1 MERVTYIS
9 AGAGSGKTYTL
20 THLLAEHIAGMRKKE
35 NGEWEPC
42 EQVDPEKVI
51 LTTYTKKAAAEF
63 REKAKS
69 VLYEEGRN
77 NPMLY
82 EAAARLEQA
91 SIGTVHAVANSFV
104 QKYWYYLGL
113 SPQQKVIAEEDI
125 NFYISQSLAELPTED
140 EIKFLNKFR
149 YQFSIEKQRVPGDPS
164 KGSYADYGFWKDLLV
179 QVIKK
184 SETFGVKDIAE
195 SRQKS
200 LDLVRSLYHGNMT
213 MPTEEKIN
221 SVINE
226 LVNAIDNAR
235 QVRANTRER
244 LKKEINKYKTIPQN
258 ITFLWLCAFK
268 DALSDPLNRATIAEK
283 SPNAVSLNGEINI
296 WNSPIVRSM
305 NEQLVNTIFD
315 MAERW
320 KEGYEQYKSQNH
332 LLDYDD
338 MERYMLELL
347 KRDDVRDDI
356 SSSYEY
362 LFVDE
367 FQDSSPIQ
375 VQIFDEL
382 SKLMKKSYWVGDY
395 KQAIYGFRGTDTEL
409 VKAVVDTI
417 NNGQDDNHLA
427 DPLDTCWR
435 SEPAITNM
443 VNHVFVPVFRTD
455 GLEENM
461 VRLEPKTRNA
471 DDPMVNEPLRL
482 WNLKYERKDEAI
494 QEIGR
499 RIAVMVQQGSK
510 PSDIAVLNNSN
521 SDLNTLAEELR
532 KYNLPVHRSDGSITE
547 EKEKQLLF
555 ALLSLLVNKRNSMA
569 MLQIHYLTTPDT
581 SLGGLI
587 DKKLEDPEFLSSH
600 PLVQQLFRQS
610 DKFNQQSVSSL
621 VESVI
626 IELDLYGESRHWD
639 TTSRGFNILRTCIE
653 IARQYEEHC
662 LQLGLPAT
670 ISGYMNYVDTT
681 EIKTEGDSD
690 GVCLYTIHGSKG
702 LEWKYVILTSLDNDL
717 YYKFYSRNYFG
728 VQIRH
733 ESAPSTDNLFVPM
746 TITVLPWIFGA
757 AYNPPAE
764 IMASIQ
770 GEDKKKDK
778 DLINSVKSEAKR
790 KLYVGMTRAS
800 EHLIL
805 AHIKTN
811 HIGDPMKWFHNIG
824 VGTNELTGDMTQI
837 DIFKSEDPSKP
848 NKDFF
853 TIECLPFPQEN
864 KDALIYPS
872 QRNTDKVLSLQVENA
887 ADAYERRDIQPSM
900 IESVTEEVTV
910 LLDEPRQRIP
920 IENVRDEDTMAKVGT
935 CIHNIFCA
943 IDVNHNEEFVK
954 SAILAH
960 EMQLHLTKALP
971 ILQSWDWL
979 VDFMT
984 NQFGPAIAIYHERP
998 FKYESNGQITTG
1010 SIDLVWETAQGCI
1023 VIDYKTYPNWKKE
1036 TVTSHDNKHYA
1047 GKYKRQLDCY
1057 EKALSLS
1064 GENVL
1069 AKLIYYP
1076 VNGMIVQIK

>member
-42 EQVDPEKVI
+42 GQVEPEKVI

-113 SPQQKVIAEEDI
+113 SPQQKVIAEEDV
-125 NFYISQSLAELPTED
+125 NFYISQSLAELPTDD
-140 EIKFLNKFR
+140 EIKFLNHFR
-149 YQFSIEKQRVPGDPS
+149 YQFNIEKLRDPGNPAM
-164 KGSYADYGFWKDLLV
+164 GSYPDYGYWKDLLV

-184 SETFGVKDIAE
+184 SETFSVKDLTE

-200 LDLVRSLYHGNMT
+200 LDLVGSLYLGNLA
-213 MPTEEKIN
+213 MPTAEEIVV
-221 SVINE
+221 VIKE
-226 LVNAIDNAR
+226 LLDAISKA
-235 QVRANTRER
+235 TF
-244 LKKEINKYKTIPQN
+244 KKEDTRIKVAESIKKYESVPQN
-258 ITFLWLCAFK
+258 LSFLWIKDFK
-268 DALSDPLNRATIAEK
+268 EALSDVVSRKTVAKLAPK
-283 SPNAVSLNGEINI
+283 AVALNGKVNI
-296 WNSPIVRSM
+296 WNCPKVRTM

-320 KEGYEQYKSQNH
+320 KEGYEKYKSQNH

-347 KRDDVRDDI
+347 KRDDVREDI
-356 SSSYEY
+356 RSSYEY

-382 SKLMKKSYWVGDY
+382 SKLMKQSYWVGDY

-409 VKAVVDTI
+409 VKAVVDSI
-417 NNGQDDNHLA
+417 NKGQDGNHLA
-427 DPLDTCWR
+427 PPLDTCWR
-435 SEPAITNM
+435 SEPTITNM
-443 VNHVFVPVFRTD
+443 VNHVFIPVFGKD
-455 GLEENM
+455 NLEEKM
-461 VRLEPKTRNA
+461 VRLEPKTKKA
-471 DDPMVNEPLRL
+471 DDPVVNEPLLL
-482 WNLKYERKDEAI
+482 WNLNYDKKEEAI
-494 QEIGR
+494 QEIAR
-499 RIAVMVQQGSK
+499 RIAVMVLQGIK

-521 SDLNTLAEELR
+521 SDLNTLAELLR

-587 DKKLEDPEFLSSH
+587 DQKLEDPDFLSNH
-600 PLVQQLFRQS
+600 PLIQQLFSPRN
-610 DKFNQQSVSSL
+610 KFNQQSVSSL

-626 IELDLYGESRHWD
+626 IEMDLYGESRHWD
-639 TTSRGFNILRTCIE
+639 TTTRGFNVLRTCIE

-681 EIKTEGDSD
+681 EVKTEGDSD

-702 LEWKYVILTSLDNDL
+702 LEWKYVIVTSLENDFKT
-717 YYKFYSRNYFG
+717 KFYARNFFG
-728 VQIRH
+728 VQTRH
-733 ESAPSTDNLFVPM
+733 ETTPSADNLYIPM

-757 AYNPPAE
+757 LQNPPAE

-770 GEDKKKDK
+770 GEDGENEIT
-778 DLINSVKSEAKR
+778 LTNSVKSEAKR

-805 AHIKTN
+805 AHIKTKK
-811 HIGDPMKWFHNIG
+811 IGDPMKWFHNID
-824 VGTNELTGDMTQI
+824 VTTEVLTDDMTQI
-837 DIFKSEDPSKP
+837 DLFKSQDI
-848 NKDFF
+848 F
-853 TIECLPFPQEN
+853 TIECLPFPEED

-872 QRNTDKVLSLQVENA
+872 QRNTDKVLSLKVDG

-900 IESVTEEVTV
+900 IDCVADEVNV

-960 EMQLHLTKALP
+960 EMQKHLTNAQP
-971 ILQSWDWL
+971 ILQAWDWL

-1010 SIDLVWETAQGCI
+1010 SIDLVWKTEKGCI

-1036 TVTSHDNKHYA
+1036 TVTSPENKHYA
-1047 GKYKRQLDCY
+1047 GKYKGQLDCY
-1057 EKALSLS
+1057 EHALSLS
-1064 GENVL
+1064 GENVI

-1076 VNGMIVQIK
+1076 VNGMIIQI

>member
-20 THLLAEHIAGMRKKE
+20 THLLADHIS
-35 NGEWEPC
+35 NGDVE
-42 EQVDPEKVI
+42 PEKVI

-63 REKAKS
+63 REKAKT
-69 VLYEEGRN
+69 VLYEEGRK

-82 EAAARLEQA
+82 EAAARLEQS

-113 SPQQKVIAEEDI
+113 SPQQKVIAEEDV

-140 EIKFLNKFR
+140 EIKFLNQFR
-149 YQFSIEKQRVPGDPS
+149 YLFSIEKLRVPGDPS

-184 SETFGVKDIAE
+184 SETFGVGDLAE

-200 LDLVRSLYHGNMT
+200 LDLVRSLYHGDLT
-213 MPTEEKIN
+213 MPSTEEIK
-221 SVINE
+221 
-226 LVNAIDNAR
+226 NAIEELLNAIPLATRIREENRKVLADNI
-235 QVRANTRER
+235 
-244 LKKEINKYKTIPQN
+244 KKYLDVPQKPSYFW
-258 ITFLWLCAFK
+258 IKGFK
-268 DALSDPLNRATIAEK
+268 DALSATVSKASIANHASK
-283 SPNAVSLNGEINI
+283 AVTLNGKINI
-296 WNSPIVRSM
+296 WNCPIVRSM

-320 KEGYEQYKSQNH
+320 KKGYEQYKSQNH

-338 MERYMLELL
+338 MERYMLTLL
-347 KRDDVRDDI
+347 KRDDVREDI
-356 SSSYEY
+356 RSSYEY

-382 SKLMKKSYWVGDY
+382 SKLMKKCYWVGDY

-417 NNGQDDNHLA
+417 KKGQNGNHLT

-443 VNHVFVPVFRTD
+443 VNHVFVPVFDND

-461 VRLEPKTRNA
+461 VRLEPKTKKA
-471 DDPMVNEPLRL
+471 DDPIVNDPLRL
-482 WNLKYERKDEAI
+482 WNLNYPRKDEAI

-499 RIAVMVQQGSK
+499 RIAVMVQQGIK

-569 MLQIHYLTTPDT
+569 MLLVHYLTTPDS
-581 SLGGLI
+581 SLGKLI
-587 DKKLEDPEFLSSH
+587 DQKLDDPDFLSRH
-600 PLVQQLFRQS
+600 PLIQQLFSQR

-626 IELDLYGESRHWD
+626 IEMDLYGESRHWD
-639 TTSRGFNILRTCIE
+639 TTTRGFNILRTCIE

-681 EIKTEGDSD
+681 EIKTEGDCD

-702 LEWKYVILTSLDNDL
+702 LEWKYVILTSLENDL
-717 YYKFYSRNYFG
+717 FDKFYSRNFFG
-728 VQIRH
+728 VQTRH
-733 ESAPSTDNLFVPM
+733 DKTPSADNLFVPM
-746 TITVLPWIFGA
+746 TITVLPWIFGDA
-757 AYNPPAE
+757 HNPPAE
-764 IMASIQ
+764 IMASIK
-770 GEDKKKDK
+770 GKDGK
-778 DLINSVKSEAKR
+778 NEIDLTNSVKSEAKR

-805 AHIKTN
+805 AHIKTTR
-811 HIGDPMKWFHNIG
+811 IGDPMKWFHNIG
-824 VGTNELTGDMTQI
+824 VETTEPTGDMTQI
-837 DIFKSEDPSKP
+837 DIFKSEEKYKSK
-848 NKDFF
+848 DIF
-853 TIECLPFPQEN
+853 TIEFIPSPEDE
-864 KDALIYPS
+864 DALIYPS
-872 QRNTDKVLSLQVENA
+872 QRNTDKVLSLQVDNA

-900 IESVTEEVTV
+900 IESVAEEVTV

-960 EMQLHLTKALP
+960 DMQKHLTKALP

-984 NQFGPAIAIYHERP
+984 NQFDPAIAIYHERP

-1010 SIDLVWETAQGCI
+1010 SIDLVWKTEKGCI

-1036 TVTSHDNKHYA
+1036 TVTSPENKHYA
-1047 GKYKRQLDCY
+1047 GKYKGQLDCY
-1057 EKALSLS
+1057 EHALSLS
-1064 GENVL
+1064 GENVI

-1076 VNGMIVQIK
+1076 VNGMIIQI

>member
-20 THLLAEHIAGMRKKE
+20 THLLAEHIAGMRKNKD
-35 NGEWEPC
+35 GKWEPC

-113 SPQQKVIAEEDI
+113 SPQQKVIAEEDV

-140 EIKFLNKFR
+140 EIKFLNQFR
-149 YQFSIEKQRVPGDPS
+149 YQFSIEKLRVPGDPS

-184 SETFGVKDIAE
+184 SETFGVGDLAE

-200 LDLVRSLYHGNMT
+200 LDLVGSLYHGNMT
-213 MPTEEKIN
+213 TPTAEKIVD
-221 SVINE
+221 VIKE
-226 LVNAIDNAR
+226 LLGAIKKA
-235 QVRANTRER
+235 TF
-244 LKKEINKYKTIPQN
+244 KKEETRKEVEESIKKYEHIPQN
-258 ITFLWLCAFK
+258 ISFVWIKEFK
-268 DALSDPLNRATIAEK
+268 DALS
-283 SPNAVSLNGEINI
+283 AVVGRKTVAKLAPKAVALNGEINI

-347 KRDDVRDDI
+347 KRNDVRDDI

-409 VKAVVDTI
+409 VKAVVDSI
-417 NNGQDDNHLA
+417 SRGQDGNHLA

-435 SEPAITNM
+435 SEPSITNM
-443 VNHVFVPVFRTD
+443 VNHVFVPVFRND

-461 VRLEPKTRNA
+461 VRLEPKTKKA
-471 DDPMVNEPLRL
+471 DDPVVNEPLRL
-482 WNLKYERKDEAI
+482 WNLNYDKKEDAI

-499 RIAVMVQQGSK
+499 RIAVMVQQGIN

-569 MLQIHYLTTPDT
+569 MLQIHYLTTPGT

-587 DKKLEDPEFLSSH
+587 DQKLVDPDFLSSH
-600 PLVQQLFRQS
+600 SLIQQLFGQR

-626 IELDLYGESRHWD
+626 IEMDLYGESRHWD

-717 YYKFYSRNYFG
+717 FYKFYSRNYFG
-728 VQIRH
+728 VQTRH
-733 ESAPSTDNLFVPM
+733 ESAPSADNLFVPM
-746 TITVLPWIFGA
+746 TITVLPWIYGG

-764 IMASIQ
+764 VLASIQ

-811 HIGDPMKWFHNIG
+811 HIGEPMKWFHNIG
-824 VGTNELTGDMTQI
+824 VGTNELTGDMTKI

-853 TIECLPFPQEN
+853 AIESLPSPEDE
-864 KDALIYPS
+864 DALIYPS
-872 QRNTDKVLSLQVENA
+872 QRNTDKVLSLQVDNA
-887 ADAYERRDIQPSM
+887 ADAYEHRDIQPSM
-900 IESVTEEVTV
+900 INCVADAVTV

-920 IENVRDEDTMAKVGT
+920 IEKVRDEDTMAKVGT

-943 IDVNHNEEFVK
+943 IDVNHNEKFVK
-954 SAILAH
+954 DAILAH
-960 EMQLHLTKALP
+960 EMQNHLTNAKP
-971 ILQSWDWL
+971 ILLAWDWL
-979 VDFMT
+979 VEFMT
-984 NQFGPAIAIYHERP
+984 KQFGPAIATYHERP

-1047 GKYKRQLDCY
+1047 GKHKGQLDCY

>member
-20 THLLAEHIAGMRKKE
+20 THLLAEHIAGKRKNKD
-35 NGEWEPC
+35 GKWEPC
-42 EQVDPEKVI
+42 EQVAPEKVI

-69 VLYEEGRN
+69 VLYEEGRK
-77 NPMLY
+77 NPILY

-113 SPQQKVIAEEDI
+113 SPQQKVIAEEDV

-140 EIKFLNKFR
+140 EIKFLNHFR
-149 YQFSIEKQRVPGDPS
+149 YQFGIEKLRVPGDPS
-164 KGSYADYGFWKDLLV
+164 KGSYADYGYWKDLLV

-184 SETFGVKDIAE
+184 SETFGVKDLAE

-200 LDLVRSLYHGNMT
+200 LDLVGNLYLGNMT
-213 MPTEEKIN
+213 MPTAEEIVV
-221 SVINE
+221 VIKE
-226 LVNAIDNAR
+226 LLDAISKA
-235 QVRANTRER
+235 TF
-244 LKKEINKYKTIPQN
+244 KKEETRIKVAESIKKYESVPQN
-258 ITFLWLCAFK
+258 LSFLWIKDFK
-268 DALSDPLNRATIAEK
+268 EALSDVVSRKTVAKLAPM
-283 SPNAVSLNGEINI
+283 AVDLNGRINI
-296 WNSPIVRSM
+296 WNCPIVRTM

-347 KRDDVRDDI
+347 KRDDVKDDI

-417 NNGQDDNHLA
+417 KEGQNGNHLDA
-427 DPLDTCWR
+427 PLDTCWR

-443 VNHVFVPVFRTD
+443 VNHVFIPVFRND
-455 GLEENM
+455 GLEEDM
-461 VRLEPKTRNA
+461 VRLEPKTKKA
-471 DDPMVNEPLRL
+471 DDPVVNEPIRL
-482 WNLKYERKDEAI
+482 WNLNYDKKEEAI

-499 RIAVMVQQGSK
+499 RIAVMIQQGIT

-521 SDLNTLAEELR
+521 TDLNVLAEELR

-555 ALLSLLVNKRNSMA
+555 ALLSLLVNMRNSMA

-587 DKKLEDPEFLSSH
+587 DQKLEDPEFLSSH
-600 PLVQQLFRQS
+600 PLIQQLFRQR

-626 IELDLYGESRHWD
+626 IEMDLYGESRHWD
-639 TTSRGFNILRTCIE
+639 TTTRGFNILRTCIE

-717 YYKFYSRNYFG
+717 FYKFYSRNYFG
-728 VQIRH
+728 VQTRH
-733 ESAPSTDNLFVPM
+733 DINPSADHLFVPM
-746 TITVLPWIFGA
+746 TITVLPWIYGG
-757 AYNPPAE
+757 AYNPPTEVLA
-764 IMASIQ
+764 AIQ
-770 GEDKKKDK
+770 GEDKKKDE

-805 AHIKTN
+805 AHIKTKK
-811 HIGDPMKWFHNIG
+811 IGDPMKWFHNID
-824 VGTNELTGDMTQI
+824 VKTEEPADSMNQI
-837 DIFKSEDPSKP
+837 DIF
-848 NKDFF
+848 NTKDIF
-853 TIECLPFPQEN
+853 TIENVPSPEDE
-864 KDALIYPS
+864 KALIYPS
-872 QRNTDKVLSLQVENA
+872 QRNTDKVLSLLVDS
-887 ADAYERRDIQPSM
+887 ADAYQSRDIQPSM
-900 IESVTEEVTV
+900 IDCVADEVKV

-920 IENVRDEDTMAKVGT
+920 IEKVRDEDTMAKVGT

-943 IDVNHNEEFVK
+943 IDVNHNEKFVND
-954 SAILAH
+954 AILAH
-960 EMQLHLTKALP
+960 EMQTYLTKAKP
-971 ILQSWDWL
+971 ILQAWDWL
-979 VDFMT
+979 VEFMT
-984 NQFGPAIAIYHERP
+984 KQFGPAIATYHERP

-1010 SIDLVWETAQGCI
+1010 SIDLVCKTEQGCI

-1036 TVTSHDNKHYA
+1036 TVTSPENKHYA
-1047 GKYKRQLDCY
+1047 GKHKGQLDCY

-1064 GENVL
+1064 GEKVL

-1076 VNGMIVQIK
+1076 VNGMIVQL

>member
-9 AGAGSGKTYTL
+9 AGAGSGKTYKL
-20 THLLAEHIAGMRKKE
+20 THLLAEHIA
-35 NGEWEPC
+35 NGDVE
-42 EQVDPEKVI
+42 PEKVI

-69 VLYEEGRN
+69 VLYEDGKE

-113 SPQQKVIAEEDI
+113 SPQQKVIAEEDV
-125 NFYISQSLAELPTED
+125 NFYISQSLAELPTEE
-140 EIKFLNKFR
+140 EIKFLNHFR
-149 YQFSIEKQRVPGDPS
+149 YQFGIEKQRVPGDPS
-164 KGSYADYGFWKDLLV
+164 KGSYADYGYWKDLLV

-184 SETFGVKDIAE
+184 SETFGVIDLAE

-200 LDLVRSLYHGNMT
+200 IDIVRSLYLGNMT
-213 MPTEEKIN
+213 MPTAEEIVV
-221 SVINE
+221 VIKE
-226 LVNAIDNAR
+226 LLDAISKA
-235 QVRANTRER
+235 TF
-244 LKKEINKYKTIPQN
+244 KKEETRIQVAESIKKYESVPQN
-258 ITFLWLCAFK
+258 LSFFWIKDFK
-268 DALSDPLNRATIAEK
+268 EALSDVVSRKTVAKLAPK
-283 SPNAVSLNGEINI
+283 AVALNGEINI
-296 WNSPIVRSM
+296 WNCPIVRTM
-305 NEQLVNTIFD
+305 NERLVNTIFD

-320 KEGYEQYKSQNH
+320 KNGYEQYKSQNH

-409 VKAVVDTI
+409 VKAVVDSI
-417 NNGQDDNHLA
+417 SRGQDGNLLA
-427 DPLDTCWR
+427 SPLDTCWR

-443 VNHVFVPVFRTD
+443 VNHVFVPVFEKD
-455 GLEENM
+455 GLKENM
-461 VRLEPKTRNA
+461 VRLEPKTKNA
-471 DDPMVNEPLRL
+471 DDSVVNEPLRL
-482 WNLKYERKDEAI
+482 WNLNYGKIEEAI

-499 RIAVMVQQGSK
+499 RIAIMVQQGVK

-555 ALLSLLVNKRNSMA
+555 SLLSLLVNKRNSMA

-587 DKKLEDPEFLSSH
+587 DQKLDDPDFLSSH
-600 PLVQQLFRQS
+600 PLIQQLFSQR

-626 IELDLYGESRHWD
+626 IEMDLYRESRHWD
-639 TTSRGFNILRTCIE
+639 TTTRGFNILRTCIE

-702 LEWKYVILTSLDNDL
+702 LEWKYVIVTSLENDFMT
-717 YYKFYSRNYFG
+717 KFYLRNLYG

-733 ESAPSTDNLFVPM
+733 NTIPSADNLYVPM
-746 TITVLPWIFGA
+746 TITILPWIFGG

-764 IMASIQ
+764 IQASIQ
-770 GEDKKKDK
+770 GKDRENEIA
-778 DLINSVKSEAKR
+778 LTNSVKSEAKR

-805 AHIKTN
+805 AYIKTKKK
-811 HIGDPMKWFHNIG
+811 GDPMKWFHNID
-824 VGTNELTGDMTQI
+824 VETTEPTSDMTQI
-837 DIFKSEDPSKP
+837 DIFKSKDTFNIESLPSPED
-848 NKDFF
+848 
-853 TIECLPFPQEN
+853 E
-864 KDALIYPS
+864 DALIYPS
-872 QRNTDKVLSLQVENA
+872 QRNTDKVLSLQVDNA

-900 IESVTEEVTV
+900 IESVAEEVIV

-943 IDVNHNEEFVK
+943 IDNNHNEEFVR

-960 EMQLHLTKALP
+960 EMQTHLTKAKP
-971 ILQSWDWL
+971 ILQAWDWL
-979 VDFMT
+979 VEFMT
-984 NQFGPAIAIYHERP
+984 KQFGPAIATYHERP

-1010 SIDLVWETAQGCI
+1010 SIDLVWKTEQGCI

-1036 TVTSHDNKHYA
+1036 TVTSPENKHYA
-1047 GKYKRQLDCY
+1047 GKYKGQLDCY

-1064 GENVL
+1064 GESVI
-1069 AKLIYYP
+1069 AKIIYYP
-1076 VNGMIVQIK
+1076 VNGMIIQL

>member
-20 THLLAEHIAGMRKKE
+20 THLLADHIA
-35 NGEWEPC
+35 NGDVE
-42 EQVDPEKVI
+42 PEKVI

-113 SPQQKVIAEEDI
+113 SPQQKVIAEEDV

-140 EIKFLNKFR
+140 EIKFLNHFR
-149 YQFSIEKQRVPGDPS
+149 YQFSIEKLRVPGDPS
-164 KGSYADYGFWKDLLV
+164 KGSYADYGYWKDLLV

-184 SETFGVKDIAE
+184 SETFSVKDLAE

-200 LDLVRSLYHGNMT
+200 LDLVRSLYQGNLI
-213 MPTEEKIN
+213 MPTVEEIKSAIEEVLKAIPLATKIKEEN
-221 SVINE
+221 RKV
-226 LVNAIDNAR
+226 LADNI
-235 QVRANTRER
+235 
-244 LKKEINKYKTIPQN
+244 KKYLDVPQKPSY
-258 ITFLWLCAFK
+258 LWIKGFK
-268 DALSDPLNRATIAEK
+268 EALSA
-283 SPNAVSLNGEINI
+283 AVSKASIAKNSHMAVDLNDKINI

-305 NEQLVNTIFD
+305 NEDLINTIFD

-320 KEGYEQYKSQNH
+320 KEGYEKYKSQNH

-395 KQAIYGFRGTDTEL
+395 KQAIYGFRGTDTDL
-409 VKAVVDTI
+409 VKAVVASI
-417 NNGQDDNHLA
+417 SRGEDDNHLA

-443 VNHVFVPVFRTD
+443 VNHVFIPVFEKD
-455 GLEENM
+455 GLKENM
-461 VRLEPKTRNA
+461 VRLEPKTKKA
-471 DDPMVNEPLRL
+471 DDPVVNEPLRL
-482 WNLKYERKDEAI
+482 WNLNYDKKEEAI

-499 RIAVMVQQGSK
+499 RIAIMVQQGIN

-569 MLQIHYLTTPDT
+569 MLQIHYLTTPDS
-581 SLGGLI
+581 SLSKLI
-587 DKKLEDPEFLSSH
+587 DQKLEDPDFLSSH
-600 PLVQQLFRQS
+600 PLIQQLFSQR

-626 IELDLYGESRHWD
+626 IEMDLYGESRHWD
-639 TTSRGFNILRTCIE
+639 TTTRGFNILRTCIE

-717 YYKFYSRNYFG
+717 FYKFYSWNYFG
-728 VQIRH
+728 VQTRH
-733 ESAPSTDNLFVPM
+733 ESTPSADNLYIPM

-757 AYNPPAE
+757 SHNPPSE
-764 IMASIQ
+764 VLASIQ

-800 EHLIL
+800 EYLIL
-805 AHIKTN
+805 AHIKTKK
-811 HIGDPMKWFHNIG
+811 IGDPMKWFHNID
-824 VGTNELTGDMTQI
+824 VTTNEPAGDMTQI
-837 DIFKSEDPSKP
+837 DIFKS
-848 NKDFF
+848 KDIF
-853 TIECLPFPQEN
+853 TIESLRSPED
-864 KDALIYPS
+864 KDTLIYPS
-872 QRNTDKVLSLQVENA
+872 QRNTDKVLSLQVDNA

-900 IESVTEEVTV
+900 IESVAEEITV

-943 IDVNHNEEFVK
+943 IDNNHNEEFVK

-960 EMQLHLTKALP
+960 EMQKHLTNAQP
-971 ILQSWDWL
+971 ILQAWDWL
-979 VDFMT
+979 VEFMT
-984 NQFGPAIAIYHERP
+984 QQFGPAIATYHERP

-1010 SIDLVWETAQGCI
+1010 SIDLVWKTEQGCI

-1036 TVTSHDNKHYA
+1036 TVTSPENKHYA
-1047 GKYKRQLDCY
+1047 GKHKGQLDCY

>member
-20 THLLAEHIAGMRKKE
+20 THLLANHIA
-35 NGEWEPC
+35 NGDVE
-42 EQVDPEKVI
+42 PEKVI

-69 VLYEEGRN
+69 VLYEEGRK

-113 SPQQKVIAEEDI
+113 SPQQKVIAEEDV

-140 EIKFLNKFR
+140 EIKFLNHFR
-149 YQFSIEKQRVPGDPS
+149 YQFSIEKLRDPS
-164 KGSYADYGFWKDLLV
+164 NPGMGSYADYGYWKDLLV

-184 SETFGVKDIAE
+184 SETFGVKDLTE

-200 LDLVRSLYHGNMT
+200 LDLVGNLYLGNMT
-213 MPTEEKIN
+213 MPTAEEIVV
-221 SVINE
+221 VIKE
-226 LVNAIDNAR
+226 LLDAISKA
-235 QVRANTRER
+235 TF
-244 LKKEINKYKTIPQN
+244 KKEETRIKVAESIKKYESVPQN
-258 ITFLWLCAFK
+258 LSFLWIKDFK
-268 DALSDPLNRATIAEK
+268 EALSDVVSRKTVAKLAPM
-283 SPNAVSLNGEINI
+283 AVDLNGRINI
-296 WNSPIVRSM
+296 WNCPIVRTM

-347 KRDDVRDDI
+347 KRDDVKDDI

-417 NNGQDDNHLA
+417 KEGQNGNHLDA
-427 DPLDTCWR
+427 PLDTCWR

-443 VNHVFVPVFRTD
+443 VNHVFIPVFRND
-455 GLEENM
+455 GLEEDM
-461 VRLEPKTRNA
+461 VRLEPKTKKA
-471 DDPMVNEPLRL
+471 DDPVVNEPIRL
-482 WNLKYERKDEAI
+482 WNLNYDKKEEAI

-499 RIAVMVQQGSK
+499 RIAVMIQQGIT

-521 SDLNTLAEELR
+521 TDLNALAEELR

-555 ALLSLLVNKRNSMA
+555 ALLSLLVNMRNSMA

-587 DKKLEDPEFLSSH
+587 DQKLEDPEFLSSH
-600 PLVQQLFRQS
+600 PLIQQLFRQR

-626 IELDLYGESRHWD
+626 IEMDLYGESRHWD
-639 TTSRGFNILRTCIE
+639 TTTRGFNILRTCIE

-702 LEWKYVILTSLDNDL
+702 LEWKYVVLTSMDNDL
-717 YYKFYSRNYFG
+717 FYKFYSRNYFG
-728 VQIRH
+728 VQTRH
-733 ESAPSTDNLFVPM
+733 ESAPSAENLFVPM
-746 TITVLPWIFGA
+746 TITVLPWIYGGA
-757 AYNPPAE
+757 HNPPAE
-764 IMASIQ
+764 VLASIQ
-770 GEDKKKDK
+770 GKDKKKDE

-805 AHIKTN
+805 AHIKTKK
-811 HIGDPMKWFHNIG
+811 IGDPMKWFHNID
-824 VGTNELTGDMTQI
+824 VKTKEPADSMNQI
-837 DIFKSEDPSKP
+837 DIF
-848 NKDFF
+848 NTKDIF
-853 TIECLPFPQEN
+853 TIEHIPSPEDE
-864 KDALIYPS
+864 KALIYPS
-872 QRNTDKVLSLQVENA
+872 QRNTDKVLSLQVDNA

-900 IESVTEEVTV
+900 MDCVADEVKV

-943 IDVNHNEEFVK
+943 IDVNHNEKFVK
-954 SAILAH
+954 DAILAH
-960 EMQLHLTKALP
+960 EMQHYLTNAKP
-971 ILQSWDWL
+971 ILQAWDWL
-979 VDFMT
+979 VEFMT
-984 NQFGPAIAIYHERP
+984 KQFGPAIATYHELP

-1010 SIDLVWETAQGCI
+1010 SIDLVWKTAQGCI
-1023 VIDYKTYPNWKKE
+1023 VIDYKTYPNWKKD
-1036 TVTSHDNKHYA
+1036 TVTSPENKHYA
-1047 GKYKRQLDCY
+1047 GKYKGQLDCY
-1057 EKALSLS
+1057 ENALSLS
-1064 GENVL
+1064 GERVL

-1076 VNGMIVQIK
+1076 VNGMIVQI

>member
-20 THLLAEHIAGMRKKE
+20 THLLAEHIAGMRKNKD
-35 NGEWEPC
+35 GKWEPC
-42 EQVDPEKVI
+42 EQVAPEKVI

-113 SPQQKVIAEEDI
+113 SPQQKVIAEEDV

-140 EIKFLNKFR
+140 EIKFLNHFR
-149 YQFSIEKQRVPGDPS
+149 YQFGIEKLRVPGDPS
-164 KGSYADYGFWKDLLV
+164 KGSYADYGYWKDLLV

-184 SETFGVKDIAE
+184 SETFGVKDLAE

-200 LDLVRSLYHGNMT
+200 LDLVGSLYHGNLI
-213 MPTEEKIN
+213 MPTVEEIKSAIEEVLKAIPLATKIK
-221 SVINE
+221 E
-226 LVNAIDNAR
+226 DNRKVLAD
-235 QVRANTRER
+235 NI
-244 LKKEINKYKTIPQN
+244 KKYLDVPQKPSY
-258 ITFLWLCAFK
+258 LWIKGFK
-268 DALSDPLNRATIAEK
+268 EALSA
-283 SPNAVSLNGEINI
+283 AVSKASIAKNSHMAVDLNGKINI

-347 KRDDVRDDI
+347 KRDDVKDDI

-382 SKLMKKSYWVGDY
+382 SKLMKQSYWVGDY

-409 VKAVVDTI
+409 VKAVVDSI
-417 NNGQDDNHLA
+417 SRGQDGNHLA

-435 SEPAITNM
+435 SEPTITDM
-443 VNHVFVPVFRTD
+443 VNHVFVPVFRND

-461 VRLEPKTRNA
+461 VRLEPKSKND
-471 DDPMVNEPLRL
+471 DDPVVNEPLRL
-482 WNLKYERKDEAI
+482 WNLNYDKKEEAI

-499 RIAVMVQQGSK
+499 RIAVMIQQGIT

-521 SDLNTLAEELR
+521 TDLNALAEELR

-569 MLQIHYLTTPDT
+569 MLQVHYLTTPDS
-581 SLGGLI
+581 SLGKLI
-587 DKKLEDPEFLSSH
+587 DQKLDNPDFLSSH
-600 PLVQQLFRQS
+600 PLIQQLFSQR

-626 IELDLYGESRHWD
+626 IEMDLYGESRHWD
-639 TTSRGFNILRTCIE
+639 TTTRGFNILRTCIE

-717 YYKFYSRNYFG
+717 FYKFYLWNYFG
-728 VQIRH
+728 VQTRH
-733 ESAPSTDNLFVPM
+733 NTTPSADNLYIPM

-757 AYNPPAE
+757 SHNPPSE
-764 IMASIQ
+764 VLASIQ

-778 DLINSVKSEAKR
+778 DIINSVKSEAKR

-805 AHIKTN
+805 AHIKTKK
-811 HIGDPMKWFHNIG
+811 IGDPMKWFHNID
-824 VGTNELTGDMTQI
+824 VATNEPTGDMTQI
-837 DIFKSEDPSKP
+837 DIFKSQDI
-848 NKDFF
+848 F
-853 TIECLPFPQEN
+853 TIENLPFPEED

-872 QRNTDKVLSLQVENA
+872 QRNTDKVLSLKVDGAN
-887 ADAYERRDIQPSM
+887 AYERRDIQPSM
-900 IESVTEEVTV
+900 IESVAEEVTV

-920 IENVRDEDTMAKVGT
+920 IEKVRDEDTMAKVGT

-943 IDVNHNEEFVK
+943 IDVNHNEQFVND
-954 SAILAH
+954 AILAH
-960 EMQLHLTKALP
+960 EMQTHLTKAKP
-971 ILQSWDWL
+971 ILQAWDWL
-979 VDFMT
+979 VEFMT
-984 NQFGPAIAIYHERP
+984 QQFGPAIATYHERP

-1010 SIDLVWETAQGCI
+1010 SIDLVWKTKKGCI

-1036 TVTSHDNKHYA
+1036 TVTSPENKHYA
-1047 GKYKRQLDCY
+1047 GKYKGQLDCY

-1076 VNGMIVQIK
+1076 VNGMIVQI

>member
-20 THLLAEHIAGMRKKE
+20 THLLAEHIAGKRKNKD
-35 NGEWEPC
+35 GKWEPC
-42 EQVDPEKVI
+42 EQVAPEKVI

-82 EAAARLEQA
+82 EAAARFEQA

-113 SPQQKVIAEEDI
+113 SPQQKVIAEEDV

-140 EIKFLNKFR
+140 EIKFLNHFR
-149 YQFSIEKQRVPGDPS
+149 YQFGIEKLRDPS
-164 KGSYADYGFWKDLLV
+164 NPGMGSYADYGYWKDLLV

-184 SETFGVKDIAE
+184 SETFGVKNLAE

-200 LDLVRSLYHGNMT
+200 LDLVGSLYHGNMT
-213 MPTEEKIN
+213 MPSAEEIKAA
-221 SVINE
+221 INE
-226 LVNAIDNAR
+226 VLKAIPLATRINEENRKVLADNI
-235 QVRANTRER
+235 
-244 LKKEINKYKTIPQN
+244 KKYLDVPQKPSY
-258 ITFLWLCAFK
+258 LWIKGFK
-268 DALSDPLNRATIAEK
+268 DALSATVARTTIAN
-283 SPNAVSLNGEINI
+283 NAPKAVALNGKINI
-296 WNSPIVRSM
+296 WNNPIVRTM
-305 NEQLVNTIFD
+305 NEKLVNTIFD

-320 KEGYEQYKSQNH
+320 KDGYEQYKSQNH

-347 KRDDVRDDI
+347 KRDDVKDDI

-417 NNGQDDNHLA
+417 KEGQNGNHLA

-443 VNHVFVPVFRTD
+443 VNHVFIPVFGND
-455 GLEENM
+455 QLKEDM
-461 VRLEPKTRNA
+461 VRLEPKTKKT
-471 DDPMVNEPLRL
+471 DEPIVNEPLRL
-482 WNLKYERKDEAI
+482 WNLNYDKKEEAI

-499 RIAVMVQQGSK
+499 RIAIMVQQGIK

-569 MLQIHYLTTPDT
+569 MLQVHYLTTPDS
-581 SLGGLI
+581 SLGKLI
-587 DKKLEDPEFLSSH
+587 DQKLDDPDFLSSH
-600 PLVQQLFRQS
+600 PLIQQLFSQR

-626 IELDLYGESRHWD
+626 IEMDLYGESRHWD
-639 TTSRGFNILRTCIE
+639 TTTRGFNILRTCIE

-702 LEWKYVILTSLDNDL
+702 LEWKYVILTSLDNDMF
-717 YYKFYSRNYFG
+717 YKFYSWNYFG
-728 VQIRH
+728 VQTRH
-733 ESAPSTDNLFVPM
+733 ESTPSADNLYIPM
-746 TITVLPWIFGA
+746 TITVLPWIYGGA
-757 AYNPPAE
+757 HNPPAE
-764 IMASIQ
+764 VLASIQ
-770 GEDKKKDK
+770 GEDKKKDE

-805 AHIKTN
+805 AHIKTKK
-811 HIGDPMKWFHNIG
+811 IGDPMKWFHNID
-824 VGTNELTGDMTQI
+824 VKTEKLADSMNQI
-837 DIFKSEDPSKP
+837 DIF
-848 NKDFF
+848 NTKDIF
-853 TIECLPFPQEN
+853 TIENVPSPEDE
-864 KDALIYPS
+864 KALIYPS
-872 QRNTDKVLSLQVENA
+872 QRNTDKVLSLLVDS
-887 ADAYERRDIQPSM
+887 ADAYQSRDIQPSM
-900 IESVTEEVTV
+900 IDCVADEVKV

-920 IENVRDEDTMAKVGT
+920 IEKVRDEDTMAKVGT

-943 IDVNHNEEFVK
+943 IDVNHNEKFVND
-954 SAILAH
+954 AILAH
-960 EMQLHLTKALP
+960 EMQTYLTKAKP
-971 ILQSWDWL
+971 ILQAWDWL
-979 VDFMT
+979 VEFMT
-984 NQFGPAIAIYHERP
+984 KQFGPAIATYHERP

-1010 SIDLVWETAQGCI
+1010 SIDLVWKTEQGCI

-1036 TVTSHDNKHYA
+1036 TVTSPENKHYA
-1047 GKYKRQLDCY
+1047 GKHKGQLDCY

-1064 GENVL
+1064 GEKVL

-1076 VNGMIVQIK
+1076 VNGMIVQL

>member
-20 THLLAEHIAGMRKKE
+20 THLLAEHIAGKRKNKD
-35 NGEWEPC
+35 GKWEPC
-42 EQVDPEKVI
+42 EQVAPEKVI

-77 NPMLY
+77 NPILY

-113 SPQQKVIAEEDI
+113 SPQQKVIAEEDV

-140 EIKFLNKFR
+140 EIKFLNHFR
-149 YQFSIEKQRVPGDPS
+149 YQFGIEKLRVPGDPS
-164 KGSYADYGFWKDLLV
+164 KGSYADYGYWKDLLV

-184 SETFGVKDIAE
+184 SETFGVKDLAE

-200 LDLVRSLYHGNMT
+200 LDLVGNLYLGNMT
-213 MPTEEKIN
+213 MPTAEEIVV
-221 SVINE
+221 VIKE
-226 LVNAIDNAR
+226 LLDAISKA
-235 QVRANTRER
+235 TF
-244 LKKEINKYKTIPQN
+244 KKEETRIKVAESIKKYESVPQN
-258 ITFLWLCAFK
+258 LSFLWIKDFK
-268 DALSDPLNRATIAEK
+268 EALSDVVSRKTVAKLAPM
-283 SPNAVSLNGEINI
+283 AVDLNGRINI
-296 WNSPIVRSM
+296 WNCPIVRTI

-347 KRDDVRDDI
+347 KRDDVKDDI

-417 NNGQDDNHLA
+417 KEGQNGNHLDA
-427 DPLDTCWR
+427 PLDTCWR

-443 VNHVFVPVFRTD
+443 VNHVFIPVFRND
-455 GLEENM
+455 GLEEDM
-461 VRLEPKTRNA
+461 VRLEPKTKKA
-471 DDPMVNEPLRL
+471 DDPVVNEPIRL
-482 WNLKYERKDEAI
+482 WNLNYDKKEEAI

-499 RIAVMVQQGSK
+499 RIAVMIQQGIT

-521 SDLNTLAEELR
+521 TDLNVLAEELR

-555 ALLSLLVNKRNSMA
+555 ALLSLLVNMRNSMA

-587 DKKLEDPEFLSSH
+587 DQKLEDPEFLSSH
-600 PLVQQLFRQS
+600 PLIQQLFRQR

-626 IELDLYGESRHWD
+626 IEMDLYGESRHWD
-639 TTSRGFNILRTCIE
+639 TTTRGFNILRTCIE

-717 YYKFYSRNYFG
+717 FYKFYSRNYFG
-728 VQIRH
+728 VQTRH
-733 ESAPSTDNLFVPM
+733 DINPSADHLFVPM
-746 TITVLPWIFGA
+746 TITVLPWIYGG
-757 AYNPPAE
+757 AYNPPTEVLA
-764 IMASIQ
+764 AIQ
-770 GEDKKKDK
+770 GEDKKKDE

-805 AHIKTN
+805 AHIKTKK
-811 HIGDPMKWFHNIG
+811 IGDPMKWFHNID
-824 VGTNELTGDMTQI
+824 VKTEEPADSMNQI
-837 DIFKSEDPSKP
+837 DIF
-848 NKDFF
+848 NTKDIF
-853 TIECLPFPQEN
+853 TIENVPSPEDE
-864 KDALIYPS
+864 KALIYPS
-872 QRNTDKVLSLQVENA
+872 QRNTDKVLSLLVDS
-887 ADAYERRDIQPSM
+887 ADAYQSRDIQPSM
-900 IESVTEEVTV
+900 IDCVADEVKV

-920 IENVRDEDTMAKVGT
+920 IEKVRDEDTMAKVGT

-943 IDVNHNEEFVK
+943 IDVNHNEKFVND
-954 SAILAH
+954 AILAH
-960 EMQLHLTKALP
+960 EMQTCLTKAKP
-971 ILQSWDWL
+971 ILQAWDWL
-979 VDFMT
+979 VEFMT
-984 NQFGPAIAIYHERP
+984 KQFGPAIATYHERP

-1010 SIDLVWETAQGCI
+1010 SIDLVWKTEQGCI

-1036 TVTSHDNKHYA
+1036 TVTSPENKHYA
-1047 GKYKRQLDCY
+1047 GKYKGQLDCY

-1064 GENVL
+1064 GERVL

-1076 VNGMIVQIK
+1076 VNGMIVQI

>member
-9 AGAGSGKTYTL
+9 AGAGSGKTYKL
-20 THLLAEHIAGMRKKE
+20 THLLAEHIA
-35 NGEWEPC
+35 NGDVE
-42 EQVDPEKVI
+42 PEKVI

-69 VLYEEGRN
+69 VLYEDGKE

-113 SPQQKVIAEEDI
+113 SPQQKVIAEEDV
-125 NFYISQSLAELPTED
+125 NFYISQSLAELPTEE
-140 EIKFLNKFR
+140 EIKFLNHFR
-149 YQFSIEKQRVPGDPS
+149 YQFGIEKQRVPGDPS
-164 KGSYADYGFWKDLLV
+164 KGSYADYGYWKDLLV

-184 SETFGVKDIAE
+184 SETFGVIDLAE

-200 LDLVRSLYHGNMT
+200 IDIVRSLYLGNMT
-213 MPTEEKIN
+213 MPTAEEIVV
-221 SVINE
+221 VIKE
-226 LVNAIDNAR
+226 LLDAISKA
-235 QVRANTRER
+235 TF
-244 LKKEINKYKTIPQN
+244 KKEETRIQVAESIKKYESVPQN
-258 ITFLWLCAFK
+258 LSFFWIKDFK
-268 DALSDPLNRATIAEK
+268 EALSDVVSRKTVAKLAPK
-283 SPNAVSLNGEINI
+283 AVALNGEINI
-296 WNSPIVRSM
+296 WNCPIVRTM
-305 NEQLVNTIFD
+305 NERLVNTIFD

-320 KEGYEQYKSQNH
+320 KNGYEQYKSQNH

-409 VKAVVDTI
+409 VKAVVDSI
-417 NNGQDDNHLA
+417 SRGQDGNLLA
-427 DPLDTCWR
+427 SPLDTCWR

-443 VNHVFVPVFRTD
+443 VNHVFVPVFEKD
-455 GLEENM
+455 GLKENM
-461 VRLEPKTRNA
+461 VRLEPKTKNA
-471 DDPMVNEPLRL
+471 DDSVVNEPLRL
-482 WNLKYERKDEAI
+482 WNLNYGKIEEAI

-499 RIAVMVQQGSK
+499 RIAIMVQQGVK

-555 ALLSLLVNKRNSMA
+555 SLLSLLVNKRNSMA

-587 DKKLEDPEFLSSH
+587 DQKLDDPDFLSSH
-600 PLVQQLFRQS
+600 PLIQQLFSQR

-626 IELDLYGESRHWD
+626 IEMDLYRESRHWD
-639 TTSRGFNILRTCIE
+639 TTTRGFNILRTCIE

-702 LEWKYVILTSLDNDL
+702 LEWKYVIVTSLENDFMT
-717 YYKFYSRNYFG
+717 KFYLRNLYG

-733 ESAPSTDNLFVPM
+733 NTIPSADNLYVPM
-746 TITVLPWIFGA
+746 TITILPWIFGG

-764 IMASIQ
+764 IQASIQ
-770 GEDKKKDK
+770 GKDRENEIA
-778 DLINSVKSEAKR
+778 LTNSVKSEAKR

-805 AHIKTN
+805 AYIKTKKK
-811 HIGDPMKWFHNIG
+811 GDPMKWFHNID
-824 VGTNELTGDMTQI
+824 VETTEPTSDMTQI
-837 DIFKSEDPSKP
+837 DIFKSKDTFNIESLPSPED
-848 NKDFF
+848 
-853 TIECLPFPQEN
+853 E
-864 KDALIYPS
+864 DALIYPS
-872 QRNTDKVLSLQVENA
+872 QRNTDKVLSLQVDNA

-900 IESVTEEVTV
+900 IESVAEEVIV

-943 IDVNHNEEFVK
+943 IDNNHNEEFVR

-960 EMQLHLTKALP
+960 EMQRHLTNANP
-971 ILQSWDWL
+971 ILQAWDWL
-979 VDFMT
+979 VEFMT
-984 NQFGPAIAIYHERP
+984 KQFGPAIATYHERP

-1010 SIDLVWETAQGCI
+1010 SIDLVWKTEQGCI

-1036 TVTSHDNKHYA
+1036 TVTSPENKHYA
-1047 GKYKRQLDCY
+1047 GKYKGQLDCY

-1064 GENVL
+1064 GESVI
-1069 AKLIYYP
+1069 AKIIYYP
-1076 VNGMIVQIK
+1076 VNGMIIQL

>member
-20 THLLAEHIAGMRKKE
+20 THLLAEHI
-35 NGEWEPC
+35 
-42 EQVDPEKVI
+42 
-51 LTTYTKKAAAEF
+51 KKAAAEF

-113 SPQQKVIAEEDI
+113 SPQQKVIAEEDV
-125 NFYISQSLAELPTED
+125 NYYISQSLAELPTED
-140 EIKFLNKFR
+140 EIKFLNQFR
-149 YQFSIEKQRVPGDPS
+149 YMFSIEKQRVPGDPS

-184 SETFGVKDIAE
+184 SETFGVGDLAE

-200 LDLVRSLYHGNMT
+200 LDLVGSLYHGNMV
-213 MPTEEKIN
+213 MPTAEEIAE
-221 SVINE
+221 VISE
-226 LVNAIDNAR
+226 LLKAISNAKF
-235 QVRANTRER
+235 
-244 LKKEINKYKTIPQN
+244 KKEETRKEVEESIKKYEHVPQS
-258 ITFLWLCAFK
+258 ISFFWIKDFK
-268 DALSDPLNRATIAEK
+268 DALSAVVGRKTVAKIAPK
-283 SPNAVSLNGEINI
+283 AVALNGKINI
-296 WNSPIVRSM
+296 WDSPIVKTM

-320 KEGYEQYKSQNH
+320 KEGYEHYKSQNH

-417 NNGQDDNHLA
+417 KKGQNGNYLA
-427 DPLDTCWR
+427 PPLDTCWR

-443 VNHVFVPVFRTD
+443 VNHVFIPVFEKD
-455 GLEENM
+455 DLEEKM
-461 VRLEPKTRNA
+461 VKLEPKTKKA
-471 DDPMVNEPLRL
+471 DDPVVNDPLRL
-482 WNLKYERKDEAI
+482 WNLNYPRKDEAI

-499 RIAVMVQQGSK
+499 RIAVMVQQGFK

-532 KYNLPVHRSDGSITE
+532 NYNLPVHRSDGSITE

-600 PLVQQLFRQS
+600 SLVQQLFRQS

-653 IARQYEEHC
+653 IAHQYEEHC

-702 LEWKYVILTSLDNDL
+702 LEWKYVILTSLDNDFF
-717 YYKFYSRNYFG
+717 YKFYSRNYFG
-728 VQIRH
+728 VQTRH
-733 ESAPSTDNLFVPM
+733 DSAPSADNLFVPM
-746 TITVLPWIFGA
+746 TITVLPWIFGDVH
-757 AYNPPAE
+757 NPPAD
-764 IMASIQ
+764 ILAYIQ
-770 GEDKKKDK
+770 GEDKNKDK
-778 DLINSVKSEAKR
+778 DLTNSVKSEAKR

-824 VGTNELTGDMTQI
+824 VGTNEPTGDMTKI

-900 IESVTEEVTV
+900 IESVAEEVTV

-960 EMQLHLTKALP
+960 DMQKHLTKALP

-1010 SIDLVWETAQGCI
+1010 SIDLVWKTGKGCI

-1036 TVTSHDNKHYA
+1036 TVTSPENKHYA
-1047 GKYKRQLDCY
+1047 GKYKGQLDCY
-1057 EKALSLS
+1057 EHALSLS
-1064 GENVL
+1064 GENVI

-1076 VNGMIVQIK
+1076 VNGMIIQI

>member
-20 THLLAEHIAGMRKKE
+20 THLLADHIA
-35 NGEWEPC
+35 NGDVE
-42 EQVDPEKVI
+42 PEKVI

-69 VLYEEGRN
+69 VLYEEGRK

-113 SPQQKVIAEEDI
+113 SPQQKVIAEEDV

-140 EIKFLNKFR
+140 EIKFLNHFR
-149 YQFSIEKQRVPGDPS
+149 YQFGIEKLRVPGDSS
-164 KGSYADYGFWKDLLV
+164 KGSYADYGYWKDLLV

-184 SETFGVKDIAE
+184 SETFGVKDLAE
-195 SRQKS
+195 SRQRS
-200 LDLVRSLYHGNMT
+200 LDLVRSLYLGNMT
-213 MPTEEKIN
+213 MPSAEEIRD
-221 SVINE
+221 
-226 LVNAIDNAR
+226 AIDEVLYAIPLATRIKEENRKKLADNIKKY
-235 QVRANTRER
+235 RAVP
-244 LKKEINKYKTIPQN
+244 KEPSYFWIKD
-258 ITFLWLCAFK
+258 FK
-268 DALSDPLNRATIAEK
+268 DALS
-283 SPNAVSLNGEINI
+283 SAVSKSSIAKNTPMAVALNGKVNN
-296 WNSPIVRSM
+296 WNCPIVRSM
-305 NEQLVNTIFD
+305 NEQLVHTIFD

-395 KQAIYGFRGTDTEL
+395 KQAIYGFRGTDTDL
-409 VKAVVDTI
+409 VKAVVKSI
-417 NNGQDDNHLA
+417 SRGQDGNHLA

-443 VNHVFVPVFRTD
+443 VNHVFIPVF
-455 GLEENM
+455 EEDDLKEKM
-461 VRLEPKTRNA
+461 VRLKPKTKKA
-471 DDPMVNEPLRL
+471 DDPIVNEPLRL
-482 WNLKYERKDEAI
+482 WNLNYDRKEEAI

-499 RIAVMVQQGSK
+499 RVAIMVQQGIK

-521 SDLNTLAEELR
+521 SVLNALAEELR

-555 ALLSLLVNKRNSMA
+555 ALLSLLVNKHNSMA
-569 MLQIHYLTTPDT
+569 MLQVHYLTTPDS
-581 SLGGLI
+581 SLGELI
-587 DKKLEDPEFLSSH
+587 DQKLNDKDFLSSH
-600 PLVQQLFRQS
+600 PLIQQLLILR

-626 IELDLYGESRHWD
+626 IEMDLYGESRHWD
-639 TTSRGFNILRTCIE
+639 TSTRGFNILRTCIE
-653 IARQYEEHC
+653 IAKLYEEHC

-670 ISGYMNYVDTT
+670 ISGYMNYVDNT
-681 EIKTEGDSD
+681 EVKTEGDSD

-702 LEWKYVILTSLDNDL
+702 LEWKYVILTSLENDMFD
-717 YYKFYSRNYFG
+717 KFYSRYYFG
-728 VQIRH
+728 VQTKH
-733 ESAPSTDNLFVPM
+733 NTTPSPDNLYVPM
-746 TITVLPWIFGA
+746 TITVLPWIFGGA
-757 AYNPPAE
+757 HNPPSDL
-764 IMASIQ
+764 MTSIE
-770 GEDKKKDK
+770 GEDGENKTALTDP
-778 DLINSVKSEAKR
+778 VKSEAKR

-805 AHIKTN
+805 AYIKTYK
-811 HIGDPMKWFHNIG
+811 IGKPMKWFNDIG
-824 VGTNELTGDMTQI
+824 VKTNEPTGDMTQI
-837 DIFKSEDPSKP
+837 DIFNSK
-848 NKDFF
+848 DIF
-853 TIECLPFPQEN
+853 TIECFPSPED

-872 QRNTDKVLSLQVENA
+872 QRNADKVLSLQVDNA
-887 ADAYERRDIQPSM
+887 IDAYGRRDIQPSM
-900 IESVTEEVTV
+900 IDCVADEVTV

-920 IENVRDEDTMAKVGT
+920 IENVRDEDTMAKVGI

-943 IDVNHNEEFVK
+943 IDINHNEGFVK
-954 SAILAH
+954 SAIIAH
-960 EMQLHLTKALP
+960 EMQKHLTNAQP
-971 ILQSWDWL
+971 ILKAWDWL
-979 VDFMT
+979 VEFLT
-984 NQFGPAIAIYHERP
+984 KQFGPATATYHERP
-998 FKYESNGQITTG
+998 FKYESNGQMTTG
-1010 SIDLVWETAQGCI
+1010 SIDLVWKTDKGCI
-1023 VIDYKTYPNWKKE
+1023 IIDYKTYPNWKKE
-1036 TVTSHDNKHYA
+1036 TVTSPDNKHYA
-1047 GKYKRQLDCY
+1047 GKYKGQLDCY

-1064 GENVL
+1064 GETVL

-1076 VNGMIVQIK
+1076 VNGMIIKI

>member
-20 THLLAEHIAGMRKKE
+20 THLLAEHIAGMRKNE
-35 NGEWEPC
+35 DGEWEPC

-113 SPQQKVIAEEDI
+113 SPQQKVIAEEDV

-140 EIKFLNKFR
+140 EIKFLNQFR
-149 YQFSIEKQRVPGDPS
+149 YMFSIEKQRVPGDPS

-184 SETFGVKDIAE
+184 SETFGVKDLAE

-200 LDLVRSLYHGNMT
+200 LDLVGSLYHGDMT
-213 MPTEEKIN
+213 MPTAEEIKIAIEEVLKAIPLATRIKEEN
-221 SVINE
+221 RKE
-226 LVNAIDNAR
+226 LADNI
-235 QVRANTRER
+235 
-244 LKKEINKYKTIPQN
+244 KKYLDVPQKPSYFW
-258 ITFLWLCAFK
+258 IKGFK
-268 DALSDPLNRATIAEK
+268 DALSATVSKASIANHASK
-283 SPNAVSLNGEINI
+283 AVALNGKINI

-320 KEGYEQYKSQNH
+320 KKGYEQYKSQNH

-417 NNGQDDNHLA
+417 KKGQNGNYLA
-427 DPLDTCWR
+427 PPLDTCWR

-443 VNHVFVPVFRTD
+443 VNHVFIPVFEKD
-455 GLEENM
+455 DLEKKM
-461 VRLEPKTRNA
+461 VKLEPKTKKA
-471 DDPMVNEPLRL
+471 DDPVVNEPLRL

-499 RIAVMVQQGSK
+499 RIAVMVQQGIK

-532 KYNLPVHRSDGSITE
+532 NYNLPVHRSDGSITE

-600 PLVQQLFRQS
+600 SLVQQLFRQS

-653 IARQYEEHC
+653 IAHQYEEHC

-702 LEWKYVILTSLDNDL
+702 LEWKYVILTSLDNDFF
-717 YYKFYSRNYFG
+717 YKFYSRNYFG
-728 VQIRH
+728 VQTRH
-733 ESAPSTDNLFVPM
+733 DSAPSADNLFVPM
-746 TITVLPWIFGA
+746 TITVLPWIFGDA
-757 AYNPPAE
+757 HNPPAD
-764 IMASIQ
+764 ILAYIQ
-770 GEDKKKDK
+770 GEDKNKDK
-778 DLINSVKSEAKR
+778 DLTNSVKSEAKR

-811 HIGDPMKWFHNIG
+811 HIGEPMKWFHNIG
-824 VGTNELTGDMTQI
+824 VGTNEPTGDMTKI

-872 QRNTDKVLSLQVENA
+872 QRNTDKVLSLQVDNA
-887 ADAYERRDIQPSM
+887 ADAYEHRDIQPSM
-900 IESVTEEVTV
+900 INCVADAVTV

-920 IENVRDEDTMAKVGT
+920 IEKVRDEDTMAKVGT

-943 IDVNHNEEFVK
+943 IDVNHNEKFVK
-954 SAILAH
+954 DAILAH
-960 EMQLHLTKALP
+960 EMQNHLTNAKP
-971 ILQSWDWL
+971 ILLAWDWL
-979 VDFMT
+979 VEFMT
-984 NQFGPAIAIYHERP
+984 KQFGPAIATYHERP

-1047 GKYKRQLDCY
+1047 GKYKGQLDCY

>member
-20 THLLAEHIAGMRKKE
+20 THLLAEHIAGKRKNKD
-35 NGEWEPC
+35 GKWEPC

-113 SPQQKVIAEEDI
+113 SPQQKVIAEEDV

-140 EIKFLNKFR
+140 EIKFLNHFR
-149 YQFSIEKQRVPGDPS
+149 YQFGIEKLRDPS
-164 KGSYADYGFWKDLLV
+164 NPGMGSYADYGYWKDLLV

-184 SETFGVKDIAE
+184 SETFGVKDLAE

-200 LDLVRSLYHGNMT
+200 LDLVGSLYHGNMM
-213 MPTEEKIN
+213 MPAAEEIVDAIKEI
-221 SVINE
+221 
-226 LVNAIDNAR
+226 LNAIPLATKMKEKNRKELADNIKKYEFVP
-235 QVRANTRER
+235 QTISFEWIKGFKNT
-244 LKKEINKYKTIPQN
+244 LS
-258 ITFLWLCAFK
+258 A
-268 DALSDPLNRATIAEK
+268 ALSKSTVIAN
-283 SPNAVSLNGEINI
+283 NAPKAVTLNGKINI
-296 WNSPIVRSM
+296 WNHPIVSSM

-347 KRDDVRDDI
+347 KRDDVKDDI
-356 SSSYEY
+356 RSSYEY

-417 NNGQDDNHLA
+417 KEGQNGNHLD

-443 VNHVFVPVFRTD
+443 VNHVFIPVFRTD
-455 GLEENM
+455 GLEEDM
-461 VRLEPKTRNA
+461 VRLEPKTKKA
-471 DDPMVNEPLRL
+471 GDPVVNEPLRL
-482 WNLKYERKDEAI
+482 WNLKHGKKEEAI

-499 RIAVMVQQGSK
+499 RIAVMVQQGIK

-521 SDLNTLAEELR
+521 NALNSLAEELR

-555 ALLSLLVNKRNSMA
+555 ALLSLLVNMSNSMA

-587 DKKLEDPEFLSSH
+587 DQKLEDPEFLSSH
-600 PLVQQLFRQS
+600 PLIQQLFKQG

-626 IELDLYGESRHWD
+626 IEMDLYGESRHWD
-639 TTSRGFNILRTCIE
+639 TTTRGFNILRTCIE

-702 LEWKYVILTSLDNDL
+702 LEWKYVVLTSLENDMFD
-717 YYKFYSRNYFG
+717 KFYSRNLFG
-728 VQIRH
+728 VQTRH
-733 ESAPSTDNLFVPM
+733 NTTPSTDNLYVPM
-746 TITVLPWIFGA
+746 TITVLPWIFGGA
-757 AYNPPAE
+757 HNPPSE

-770 GEDKKKDK
+770 GKDKKNEIA
-778 DLINSVKSEAKR
+778 LTNSVKSEAKR

-811 HIGDPMKWFHNIG
+811 HIGDPMKWFHDIG

-853 TIECLPFPQEN
+853 TIESLPSPEDEN
-864 KDALIYPS
+864 ALIYPS
-872 QRNTDKVLSLQVENA
+872 QRNTDKVLSLQVDNA
-887 ADAYERRDIQPSM
+887 ANAYERRDIQPSM
-900 IESVTEEVTV
+900 IESIAEEVTV

-943 IDVNHNEEFVK
+943 IDVNHNEKYVED
-954 SAILAH
+954 AILTH
-960 EMQLHLTKALP
+960 EMQLHLTNAKP
-971 ILQSWDWL
+971 ILQAWDWL
-979 VDFMT
+979 VEFMT
-984 NQFGPAIAIYHERP
+984 KQFGPAIATYHERP

-1010 SIDLVWETAQGCI
+1010 SIDLVWKTEQGCI

-1036 TVTSHDNKHYA
+1036 TVTSLENKHYA
-1047 GKYKRQLDCY
+1047 GKYRGQLDCY
-1057 EKALSLS
+1057 ERALSLS
-1064 GENVL
+1064 GEKVL

-1076 VNGMIVQIK
+1076 VNGMIVQI

>member
-9 AGAGSGKTYTL
+9 AGAGSGKTYKL
-20 THLLAEHIAGMRKKE
+20 THLLAEHIA
-35 NGEWEPC
+35 NGDVE
-42 EQVDPEKVI
+42 PEKVI

-69 VLYEEGRN
+69 VLYEEGRK

-113 SPQQKVIAEEDI
+113 SPQQKVIAEEDV

-140 EIKFLNKFR
+140 EIKFLNHFR
-149 YQFSIEKQRVPGDPS
+149 YMFSIEKQRVPGDPS

-184 SETFGVKDIAE
+184 SETFGVKDLAE

-200 LDLVRSLYHGNMT
+200 IDIVRSLYLGNMT
-213 MPTEEKIN
+213 MPTAEEIVV
-221 SVINE
+221 VIKE
-226 LVNAIDNAR
+226 LLDAISKA
-235 QVRANTRER
+235 TF
-244 LKKEINKYKTIPQN
+244 KKEETRIQVAESIKKYESVPQN
-258 ITFLWLCAFK
+258 LSFFWIKDFK
-268 DALSDPLNRATIAEK
+268 EALSDVVSRKTVAKLAPK
-283 SPNAVSLNGEINI
+283 AVALNGEINI
-296 WNSPIVRSM
+296 WNCPIVRTM
-305 NEQLVNTIFD
+305 NERLVNTIFD

-320 KEGYEQYKSQNH
+320 KNGYEQYKSQNH

-347 KRDDVRDDI
+347 KRDDVKDDI
-356 SSSYEY
+356 RSSYEY

-409 VKAVVDTI
+409 VKAVVDSI
-417 NNGQDDNHLA
+417 SRGQDGNLLA
-427 DPLDTCWR
+427 PPLDTCWR

-443 VNHVFVPVFRTD
+443 VNHVFVPVFEKD
-455 GLEENM
+455 GLKENM
-461 VRLEPKTRNA
+461 VRLEPKTKNA
-471 DDPMVNEPLRL
+471 DDSVVNEPLRL
-482 WNLKYERKDEAI
+482 WNLNYDKKEEAI

-499 RIAVMVQQGSK
+499 RIAIMVQQGVK

-555 ALLSLLVNKRNSMA
+555 SLLSLLVNKRNSMA

-587 DKKLEDPEFLSSH
+587 DQKLEDPNFLSSH
-600 PLVQQLFRQS
+600 PLIQQLFSQR

-626 IELDLYGESRHWD
+626 IEMDLYRESRHWD
-639 TTSRGFNILRTCIE
+639 TTTRGFNILRTCIE

-702 LEWKYVILTSLDNDL
+702 LEWKYVIVTSLENDFMT
-717 YYKFYSRNYFG
+717 KFYLRNLFG

-733 ESAPSTDNLFVPM
+733 NTIPSADNLYVPM
-746 TITVLPWIFGA
+746 TITILPWIFGG

-764 IMASIQ
+764 IQASIQ
-770 GEDKKKDK
+770 GKDRENEIA
-778 DLINSVKSEAKR
+778 LTNSVKSEAKR

-805 AHIKTN
+805 AYIKTKKK
-811 HIGDPMKWFHNIG
+811 GDPMKWFHNID
-824 VGTNELTGDMTQI
+824 VETTEPTSDMTQI
-837 DIFKSEDPSKP
+837 DIFKSKDTFNIESLPSPED
-848 NKDFF
+848 
-853 TIECLPFPQEN
+853 E
-864 KDALIYPS
+864 DALIYPS
-872 QRNTDKVLSLQVENA
+872 QRNTDKVLSLQVDNA

-900 IESVTEEVTV
+900 IESVAEEVIV

-943 IDVNHNEEFVK
+943 IDNNHNEEFVR

-960 EMQLHLTKALP
+960 EMQRHLTNAKP
-971 ILQSWDWL
+971 ILQAWDWL
-979 VDFMT
+979 VEFMT
-984 NQFGPAIAIYHERP
+984 KQFGPAIATYHERP

-1010 SIDLVWETAQGCI
+1010 SIDLVWKTEQGCI

-1036 TVTSHDNKHYA
+1036 TVTSPENKHYA
-1047 GKYKRQLDCY
+1047 GKYKGQLDCY

-1064 GENVL
+1064 GESVI
-1069 AKLIYYP
+1069 AKIIYYP
-1076 VNGMIVQIK
+1076 VNGMIIQL

>member
-20 THLLAEHIAGMRKKE
+20 THLLANHIA
-35 NGEWEPC
+35 NGDVE
-42 EQVDPEKVI
+42 PEKVI

-69 VLYEEGRN
+69 VLYEEGRT

-113 SPQQKVIAEEDI
+113 SPQQKVIAEEDV
-125 NFYISQSLAELPTED
+125 NFYISQSLAELPTEE

-149 YQFSIEKQRVPGDPS
+149 YQFSIEKLRDPGNPAM
-164 KGSYADYGFWKDLLV
+164 GSYADYGFWKDLLV

-184 SETFGVKDIAE
+184 SETFGVNDLAE

-200 LDLVRSLYHGNMT
+200 LDLVRRLYHGNMA
-213 MPTEEKIN
+213 MPTAKDITEVIPELLEAIKKATFRTEETRETVKESISKFE
-221 SVINE
+221 SVPQILSFLWIKDFKE
-226 LVNAIDNAR
+226 ALSSVVARATVAR
-235 QVRANTRER
+235 QAP
-244 LKKEINKYKTIPQN
+244 K
-258 ITFLWLCAFK
+258 
-268 DALSDPLNRATIAEK
+268 
-283 SPNAVSLNGEINI
+283 AVALNGKINI

-315 MAERW
+315 MADRW

-347 KRDDVRDDI
+347 KRADVRDDI

-395 KQAIYGFRGTDTEL
+395 KQAIYGFRGTDTDL

-417 NNGQDDNHLA
+417 SKGKNGNHL
-427 DPLDTCWR
+427 DKPLGTCWR

-443 VNHVFVPVFRTD
+443 VNNVFIPVFRAD
-455 GLEENM
+455 GLERNM
-461 VRLEPKTRNA
+461 VRLEPKTKKA
-471 DDPMVNEPLRL
+471 DDPIVIDPLRL
-482 WNLKYERKDEAI
+482 WKLDYDRKDQAI
-494 QEIGR
+494 QEISR
-499 RIAVMVQQGSK
+499 KIAVMVLQGIR

-555 ALLSLLVNKRNSMA
+555 ALLSLLVNKRNTMA
-569 MLQIHYLTTPDT
+569 MLQVHYLTTPNS
-581 SLGGLI
+581 SLGQLI
-587 DKKLEDPEFLSSH
+587 DQKLDDPDFLSSH
-600 PLVQQLFRQS
+600 PLIQQLFKQR

-626 IELDLYGESRHWD
+626 IEMDLYGESRHWD
-639 TTSRGFNILRTCIE
+639 TTTRGFNILRTCIE

-670 ISGYMNYVDTT
+670 ISGYMSYVDNTD
-681 EIKTEGDSD
+681 IKTEGDSD

-702 LEWKYVILTSLDNDL
+702 LEWKYVILTSLEIDFMN
-717 YYKFYSRNYFG
+717 KFYSRNFFG
-728 VQIRH
+728 VQTRH
-733 ESAPSTDNLFVPM
+733 DTTPSADTLYVPM
-746 TITVLPWIFGA
+746 TITVLPWIFGGA
-757 AYNPPAE
+757 HNPPSD
-764 IMASIQ
+764 IMDSIR
-770 GEDKKKDK
+770 GEDNENEIT
-778 DLINSVKSEAKR
+778 LTNSVKSEAKR

-805 AHIKTN
+805 AHIKTRQ
-811 HIGDPMKWFHNIG
+811 IGDPMKWFHNIG
-824 VGTNELTGDMTQI
+824 VGTNELTGNMTQI

-848 NKDFF
+848 NNDFF
-853 TIECLPFPQEN
+853 AIEELPSPTDEN
-864 KDALIYPS
+864 ALIYPS
-872 QRNTDKVLSLQVENA
+872 QRNTDKVLSLQVDNA
-887 ADAYERRDIQPSM
+887 ADTFERRDIQPSM
-900 IESVTEEVTV
+900 IDCIADEVKV

-920 IENVRDEDTMAKVGT
+920 IEKVRDEDTMAKVGT
-935 CIHNIFCA
+935 CIHNIFCT
-943 IDVNHNEEFVK
+943 IDNNHNEDFVI
-954 SAILAH
+954 SAIIAH
-960 EMQLHLTKALP
+960 EMQEHLTNAKP
-971 ILQSWDWL
+971 ILQAWDWL
-979 VDFMT
+979 VEFMT
-984 NQFGPAIAIYHERP
+984 RQFGPAIATYHERP

-1010 SIDLVWETAQGCI
+1010 SIDLVWKTGKGCI
-1023 VIDYKTYPNWKKE
+1023 VIDYKTYPNWNKE
-1036 TVTSHDNKHYA
+1036 TVTSPEDKHYA
-1047 GKYKRQLDCY
+1047 GKYKGQLDCY
-1057 EKALSLS
+1057 EKALSLN
-1064 GENVL
+1064 GEKVL

-1076 VNGMIVQIK
+1076 VNGMIVQI

>member
-20 THLLAEHIAGMRKKE
+20 THLLANHIA
-35 NGEWEPC
+35 NGDVE
-42 EQVDPEKVI
+42 PEKVI

-69 VLYEEGRN
+69 VLYEEGRQ

-113 SPQQKVIAEEDI
+113 SPQQKVIAEEDV

-140 EIKFLNKFR
+140 EIKFLNHFR
-149 YQFSIEKQRVPGDPS
+149 YQFSIEKLRDPGNPAM
-164 KGSYADYGFWKDLLV
+164 GSYADYGFWKDLLV

-184 SETFGVKDIAE
+184 SETFSVKDLEE

-213 MPTEEKIN
+213 MPTAEKIVE
-221 SVINE
+221 VINE
-226 LVNAIDNAR
+226 LLEAIKNATFKTDDIR
-235 QVRANTRER
+235 
-244 LKKEINKYKTIPQN
+244 KKVAESIQIYGNVPQN
-258 ITFLWLCAFK
+258 ISFLWIKDFK
-268 DALSDPLNRATIAEK
+268 DALS
-283 SPNAVSLNGEINI
+283 AVVARKTVAKLAPKAVALNGEINI

-305 NEQLVNTIFD
+305 NEKLVNTIFD
-315 MAERW
+315 MADRW
-320 KEGYEQYKSQNH
+320 KEGYEQYKSHNH

-338 MERYMLELL
+338 MERYMLDLL
-347 KRDDVRDDI
+347 KRDDIRADI
-356 SSSYEY
+356 CSSYKY

-382 SKLMKKSYWVGDY
+382 SRLMEKSYWVGDY

-409 VKAVVDTI
+409 VKAVVDSI
-417 NNGQDDNHLA
+417 SRGQDDNLLA
-427 DPLDTCWR
+427 PPLDTCWR

-443 VNHVFVPVFRTD
+443 VNHVFVPVFHND

-461 VRLEPKTRNA
+461 VKLEPKPMNA
-471 DDPMVNEPLRL
+471 NNPVVNEPLRL
-482 WNLKYERKDEAI
+482 WNLDYERKEEAI

-499 RIAVMVQQGSK
+499 RIAVMVQQGIK

-532 KYNLPVHRSDGSITE
+532 NYNLPVHRSDGSITE

-555 ALLSLLVNKRNSMA
+555 ALLSLLVNKRNTMA
-569 MLQIHYLTTPDT
+569 MLLVHYLTTPDS
-581 SLGGLI
+581 SLGELI
-587 DKKLEDPEFLSSH
+587 DHKLDDPDFLSSH
-600 PLVQQLFRQS
+600 PLIQQLFSQR

-639 TTSRGFNILRTCIE
+639 TTTRGFNILRTCIE
-653 IARQYEEHC
+653 VARQYEEHC

-670 ISGYMNYVDTT
+670 ISGYMSYVDNTD
-681 EIKTEGDSD
+681 IKTEGDSD

-702 LEWKYVILTSLDNDL
+702 LEWKYVILTSLENDFMN
-717 YYKFYSRNYFG
+717 KFYSRNFFG
-728 VQIRH
+728 VQTRH
-733 ESAPSTDNLFVPM
+733 DTTPSADNLYVPM

-757 AYNPPAE
+757 AHNPPAE
-764 IMASIQ
+764 ILASIQ
-770 GEDKKKDK
+770 GEDGENEIA
-778 DLINSVKSEAKR
+778 LTSSVKCEAKR

-805 AHIKTN
+805 AHIKTKK
-811 HIGDPMKWFHNIG
+811 IGDPMKWFHNIG
-824 VGTNELTGDMTQI
+824 VGTNALTGNMAQI
-837 DIFKSEDPSKP
+837 DIFNSHDVFIIESSPAPED
-848 NKDFF
+848 
-853 TIECLPFPQEN
+853 EN
-864 KDALIYPS
+864 SLIYPS
-872 QRNTDKVLSLQVENA
+872 QRNTDKVLSLQVDNA

-900 IESVTEEVTV
+900 IDCVADEVKV

-920 IENVRDEDTMAKVGT
+920 IEKVRDEDTMAKVGT
-935 CIHNIFCA
+935 CIHNIFCT
-943 IDVNHNEEFVK
+943 IDNNHNEDFVI
-954 SAILAH
+954 SAIIAH
-960 EMQLHLTKALP
+960 EMQEHLTNAKP
-971 ILQSWDWL
+971 ILQAWDWL
-979 VDFMT
+979 VEFMT
-984 NQFGPAIAIYHERP
+984 RQFGPAIATYHERP

-1010 SIDLVWETAQGCI
+1010 SIDLVWKTEKGCI
-1023 VIDYKTYPNWKKE
+1023 VIDYKTYPNWNKE
-1036 TVTSHDNKHYA
+1036 TVTSPEDKHYA
-1047 GKYKRQLDCY
+1047 GKYKGQLDCY

-1076 VNGMIVQIK
+1076 VNGMIVQI

>member
-20 THLLAEHIAGMRKKE
+20 THLLADHIS
-35 NGEWEPC
+35 NGDVE
-42 EQVDPEKVI
+42 PEKVI

-63 REKAKS
+63 REKAKT
-69 VLYEEGRN
+69 VLYEEGRK

-82 EAAARLEQA
+82 EAAARLEQS

-113 SPQQKVIAEEDI
+113 SPQQKVIAEEDV

-140 EIKFLNKFR
+140 EIKFLNQFR
-149 YQFSIEKQRVPGDPS
+149 YLFSIEKLRVPGDPS

-184 SETFGVKDIAE
+184 SETFDVGDLAE

-200 LDLVRSLYHGNMT
+200 LDLVRSLYHGDLT
-213 MPTEEKIN
+213 MPSTEEIK
-221 SVINE
+221 
-226 LVNAIDNAR
+226 NAIEELLNAIPLATRIREENRKVLADNI
-235 QVRANTRER
+235 
-244 LKKEINKYKTIPQN
+244 KKYLDVPQKPSY
-258 ITFLWLCAFK
+258 LWIKGFK
-268 DALSDPLNRATIAEK
+268 DALSATVSRASIANHA
-283 SPNAVSLNGEINI
+283 PNAVNLNGEINI

-320 KEGYEQYKSQNH
+320 KKGYEQYKSQNH

-338 MERYMLELL
+338 MERYMLTLL
-347 KRDDVRDDI
+347 KRDDVREDI
-356 SSSYEY
+356 RSSYEY

-382 SKLMKKSYWVGDY
+382 SKLMKKCYWVGDY

-417 NNGQDDNHLA
+417 KKGKNGNHLA

-443 VNHVFVPVFRTD
+443 VNHVFVPVFDND

-461 VRLEPKTRNA
+461 VRLEPKTKKA
-471 DDPMVNEPLRL
+471 DDPIVNDPLRL
-482 WNLKYERKDEAI
+482 WNLNYPRKDEAI

-499 RIAVMVQQGSK
+499 RIAVMVQQGIK

-521 SDLNTLAEELR
+521 SDLNTLAEKLR

-569 MLQIHYLTTPDT
+569 MLQVHYLTTPDS
-581 SLGGLI
+581 SLGELI
-587 DKKLEDPEFLSSH
+587 DQKLDDPDFLSRH
-600 PLVQQLFRQS
+600 PLIQQLFSQR

-626 IELDLYGESRHWD
+626 IEMDLYGESRHWD
-639 TTSRGFNILRTCIE
+639 TTTRGFNILRTCIE

-681 EIKTEGDSD
+681 EIKTEGDCD

-702 LEWKYVILTSLDNDL
+702 LEWKYVILTSLENDL
-717 YYKFYSRNYFG
+717 FDKFYSRNFFG
-728 VQIRH
+728 VQTRH
-733 ESAPSTDNLFVPM
+733 DKTPSADNPFVPM
-746 TITVLPWIFGA
+746 TITVLPWIFGDA
-757 AYNPPAE
+757 HNPPAE
-764 IMASIQ
+764 IMASIK
-770 GEDKKKDK
+770 GKDGK
-778 DLINSVKSEAKR
+778 NEIDLTNLVKSEAKR

-805 AHIKTN
+805 AHIKTTR
-811 HIGDPMKWFHNIG
+811 IGDPMKWFHNIG
-824 VGTNELTGDMTQI
+824 VETTEPTGDMTQI
-837 DIFKSEDPSKP
+837 DIFKSEEKYKSK
-848 NKDFF
+848 DIF
-853 TIECLPFPQEN
+853 TIEYLPSPEDE
-864 KDALIYPS
+864 DALIYPS
-872 QRNTDKVLSLQVENA
+872 QRNTDKVLSLQVDNA

-900 IESVTEEVTV
+900 IESVAEEVTV

-960 EMQLHLTKALP
+960 EMQKHLTNAQP
-971 ILQSWDWL
+971 ILQAWDWL

-1010 SIDLVWETAQGCI
+1010 SIDLVWKTEKGCI

-1036 TVTSHDNKHYA
+1036 TVTSPENKHYA
-1047 GKYKRQLDCY
+1047 GKYKGQLDCY
-1057 EKALSLS
+1057 EHALSLS
-1064 GENVL
+1064 GENVI

-1076 VNGMIVQIK
+1076 VNGMIIQI

>member
-20 THLLAEHIAGMRKKE
+20 THLLANHIA
-35 NGEWEPC
+35 NGDVE
-42 EQVDPEKVI
+42 PEKVI

-113 SPQQKVIAEEDI
+113 SPQQKIIAEEDV

-149 YQFSIEKQRVPGDPS
+149 YQFSIEKLRVPGDPS

-184 SETFGVKDIAE
+184 SETFGVGDLAE

-200 LDLVRSLYHGNMT
+200 LDLVRSLYQGNMA

-221 SVINE
+221 RVINE
-226 LVNAIDNAR
+226 LVNAIDNAH
-235 QVRANTRER
+235 QVRANTREQ
-244 LKKEINKYKTIPQN
+244 LKREINKYNNLPQN
-258 ITFLWLCAFK
+258 ITFRWLNAFK
-268 DALSDPLNRATIAEK
+268 KALADPLGRATIANNA
-283 SPNAVSLNGEINI
+283 PNAVTLNGEINI
-296 WNSPIVRSM
+296 WNSPIIRTM

-320 KEGYEQYKSQNH
+320 KKGYEQYKSQNH

-347 KRDDVRDDI
+347 KREDVREDI

-417 NNGQDDNHLA
+417 KKGLGGNHLA
-427 DPLDTCWR
+427 DPLDICWR

-443 VNHVFVPVFRTD
+443 VNHVFIPIFEKD

-461 VRLEPKTRNA
+461 VKLEPKTKKK
-471 DDPMVNEPLRL
+471 DDPIINEPLRL
-482 WNLKYERKDEAI
+482 WNLEYERKEDVT

-499 RIAVMVQQGSK
+499 RIAVMVQQGIK
-510 PSDIAVLNNSN
+510 PSDIAVLNNRNSN
-521 SDLNTLAEELR
+521 LNTLAEELR

-569 MLQIHYLTTPDT
+569 MLQIHYLTTPDS
-581 SLGGLI
+581 SLGKLI
-587 DKKLEDPEFLSSH
+587 DQKLDDPDFLSSH
-600 PLVQQLFRQS
+600 PLIQQLFRQR

-621 VESVI
+621 IESVI
-626 IELDLYGESRHWD
+626 IEMDLYGESRHWD
-639 TTSRGFNILRTCIE
+639 TTTRGFNILRTCI
-653 IARQYEEHC
+653 
-662 LQLGLPAT
+662 
-670 ISGYMNYVDTT
+670 
-681 EIKTEGDSD
+681 
-690 GVCLYTIHGSKG
+690 
-702 LEWKYVILTSLDNDL
+702 
-717 YYKFYSRNYFG
+717 
-728 VQIRH
+728 
-733 ESAPSTDNLFVPM
+733 
-746 TITVLPWIFGA
+746 
-757 AYNPPAE
+757 
-764 IMASIQ
+764 
-770 GEDKKKDK
+770 
-778 DLINSVKSEAKR
+778 
-790 KLYVGMTRAS
+790 
-800 EHLIL
+800 
-805 AHIKTN
+805 
-811 HIGDPMKWFHNIG
+811 
-824 VGTNELTGDMTQI
+824 
-837 DIFKSEDPSKP
+837 
-848 NKDFF
+848 
-853 TIECLPFPQEN
+853 
-864 KDALIYPS
+864 
-872 QRNTDKVLSLQVENA
+872 
-887 ADAYERRDIQPSM
+887 
-900 IESVTEEVTV
+900 
-910 LLDEPRQRIP
+910 
-920 IENVRDEDTMAKVGT
+920 
-935 CIHNIFCA
+935 
-943 IDVNHNEEFVK
+943 
-954 SAILAH
+954 
-960 EMQLHLTKALP
+960 
-971 ILQSWDWL
+971 
-979 VDFMT
+979 
-984 NQFGPAIAIYHERP
+984 
-998 FKYESNGQITTG
+998 
-1010 SIDLVWETAQGCI
+1010 
-1023 VIDYKTYPNWKKE
+1023 
-1036 TVTSHDNKHYA
+1036 
-1047 GKYKRQLDCY
+1047 
-1057 EKALSLS
+1057 
-1064 GENVL
+1064 
-1069 AKLIYYP
+1069 
-1076 VNGMIVQIK
+1076 

>member
-20 THLLAEHIAGMRKKE
+20 THLLADHIS
-35 NGEWEPC
+35 NGDVE
-42 EQVDPEKVI
+42 PEKVI

-113 SPQQKVIAEEDI
+113 SPQQKVIAEEDV

-140 EIKFLNKFR
+140 EIKFLNQFR
-149 YQFSIEKQRVPGDPS
+149 YLFSIEKLRVPGDPS

-184 SETFGVKDIAE
+184 SETFGVGDLAE

-200 LDLVRSLYHGNMT
+200 LDLVRSLYHGDLT
-213 MPTEEKIN
+213 MPSTEEIK
-221 SVINE
+221 
-226 LVNAIDNAR
+226 NAIEELLNAIPLATRIREENRKVLADNI
-235 QVRANTRER
+235 
-244 LKKEINKYKTIPQN
+244 KKYLDVPQKPSY
-258 ITFLWLCAFK
+258 LWIKGFK
-268 DALSDPLNRATIAEK
+268 DALSATVSRASIANHA
-283 SPNAVSLNGEINI
+283 PNAVNLNGEINI

-320 KEGYEQYKSQNH
+320 KKGYEQYKSQNH

-338 MERYMLELL
+338 MERYMLTLL
-347 KRDDVRDDI
+347 KRDDVREDI
-356 SSSYEY
+356 RSSYEY

-382 SKLMKKSYWVGDY
+382 SKLMKKCYWVGDY

-417 NNGQDDNHLA
+417 KKGKNGNHLA

-443 VNHVFVPVFRTD
+443 VNHVFVPVFDND

-461 VRLEPKTRNA
+461 VRLEPKTKKA
-471 DDPMVNEPLRL
+471 DDPIVNDPLRL
-482 WNLKYERKDEAI
+482 WNLNYPRKDEAI

-499 RIAVMVQQGSK
+499 RIAVMVQQGIN

-569 MLQIHYLTTPDT
+569 MLQVHYLTTPDS
-581 SLGGLI
+581 SLGKLI
-587 DKKLEDPEFLSSH
+587 DQELDDKDFLSSH
-600 PLVQQLFRQS
+600 PLTQQLFSQR

-626 IELDLYGESRHWD
+626 IEMDLYGESRHWD
-639 TTSRGFNILRTCIE
+639 TTTRGFNILRTCIE

-670 ISGYMNYVDTT
+670 ISGYMSYVDNT

-702 LEWKYVILTSLDNDL
+702 LEWKYVILTSLENDMFD
-717 YYKFYSRNYFG
+717 KFFSRNLFG
-728 VQIRH
+728 VQTRH
-733 ESAPSTDNLFVPM
+733 NTTPSADNLYVPM

-757 AYNPPAE
+757 AHNPPAE
-764 IMASIQ
+764 IMVSIQ
-770 GEDKKKDK
+770 GKDRENEIA
-778 DLINSVKSEAKR
+778 LINSVRSEAKR

-805 AHIKTN
+805 AHIKTKK
-811 HIGDPMKWFHNIG
+811 IGDPMKWFHNIG
-824 VGTNELTGDMTQI
+824 VETNEPTGDMTQI
-837 DIFKSEDPSKP
+837 DIFKSEEKNKSK
-848 NKDFF
+848 DIF
-853 TIECLPFPQEN
+853 TIEYLPSPEDE
-864 KDALIYPS
+864 DALIYPS
-872 QRNTDKVLSLQVENA
+872 QRNTDKVLSLQVDNA

-900 IESVTEEVTV
+900 IESVAEEVTV

-960 EMQLHLTKALP
+960 DMQKHLTKALP
-971 ILQSWDWL
+971 ILQAWDWL

-1010 SIDLVWETAQGCI
+1010 SIDLVWKTEKGCI

-1036 TVTSHDNKHYA
+1036 TVTSPENKHYA
-1047 GKYKRQLDCY
+1047 GKYKGQLDCY
-1057 EKALSLS
+1057 EHALSLS
-1064 GENVL
+1064 GENVI

-1076 VNGMIVQIK
+1076 VNGMIIQI

>member
-20 THLLAEHIAGMRKKE
+20 THLLANHIA
-35 NGEWEPC
+35 NGDVE
-42 EQVDPEKVI
+42 PEKVI

-69 VLYEEGRN
+69 VLYEEGRT

-82 EAAARLEQA
+82 EAAARLELA

-113 SPQQKVIAEEDI
+113 SPQQKVIAEEDV
-125 NFYISQSLAELPTED
+125 NFYISQSLAELPTEE
-140 EIKFLNKFR
+140 EIKFLNQFR
-149 YQFSIEKQRVPGDPS
+149 YQFSIEKLRVPGDPS
-164 KGSYADYGFWKDLLV
+164 MGSYADYGFWKELLV

-184 SETFGVKDIAE
+184 SETFGVKDLAE

-200 LDLVRSLYHGNMT
+200 LDLVANLYHGNFT
-213 MPTEEKIN
+213 MPTAEEIKN
-221 SVINE
+221 AINE
-226 LVNAIDNAR
+226 VLNAIPLA
-235 QVRANTRER
+235 TRI
-244 LKKEINKYKTIPQN
+244 KEENRK
-258 ITFLWLCAFK
+258 
-268 DALSDPLNRATIAEK
+268 ALSDNVKKYLAVPQEPSFLWIKDFKEALSEVVSKSSIAK
-283 SPNAVSLNGEINI
+283 NTPMAVALNGKINI
-296 WNSPIVRSM
+296 WNSPIVKTM

-315 MAERW
+315 MADRW
-320 KEGYEQYKSQNH
+320 KAGYEQYKSQNH

-347 KRDDVRDDI
+347 KRDDVREDI

-417 NNGQDDNHLA
+417 KKGQDGNHLA

-443 VNHVFVPVFRTD
+443 VNHVFVPVFDED
-455 GLEENM
+455 GLKENM
-461 VRLEPKTRNA
+461 VKLEPKTKKE
-471 DDPMVNEPLRL
+471 DDPIINEPLRL
-482 WNLKYERKDEAI
+482 WNLDYDKKEDVS

-499 RIAVMVQQGSK
+499 RIALMVQQGIK

-521 SDLNTLAEELR
+521 SNLNTLAEELR

-555 ALLSLLVNKRNSMA
+555 ALLSLLVNNRNTMA
-569 MLQIHYLTTPDT
+569 MLQVHYLTTPDS
-581 SLGGLI
+581 SLGRLI
-587 DKKLEDPEFLSSH
+587 DQKLDDPDFLFSH
-600 PLVQQLFRQS
+600 PLIQQLFKQR

-626 IELDLYGESRHWD
+626 IEMDLYGESRHWD
-639 TTSRGFNILRTCIE
+639 TTTRGFNILRTCIE

-670 ISGYMNYVDTT
+670 ISGYMSYVDTT

-690 GVCLYTIHGSKG
+690 GICLYTIHGSKG

-717 YYKFYSRNYFG
+717 FYKFYLWNYFG
-728 VQIRH
+728 VQTRH
-733 ESAPSTDNLFVPM
+733 ESTPSADNLYIPM
-746 TITVLPWIFGA
+746 TITVLPWIFGSSH
-757 AYNPPAE
+757 NPPSE
-764 IMASIQ
+764 VLASIQ

-778 DLINSVKSEAKR
+778 DIINSVKSEAKR

-805 AHIKTN
+805 AHIKTKK
-811 HIGDPMKWFHNIG
+811 IGDPMKWFHNID
-824 VGTNELTGDMTQI
+824 VKTNEPTSDMTQI
-837 DIFKSEDPSKP
+837 DIFKS
-848 NKDFF
+848 KDIF
-853 TIECLPFPQEN
+853 TIDSFSSPDDEES
-864 KDALIYPS
+864 LIYPS
-872 QRNTDKVLSLQVENA
+872 QRNTDKVLSLQVDNA
-887 ADAYERRDIQPSM
+887 ADAYEHRDIQPSM
-900 IESVTEEVTV
+900 IDSVADEIKV
-910 LLDEPRQRIP
+910 LYEDAVERIP
-920 IENVRDEDTMAKVGT
+920 IEKVRDEDTMAKVGT

-943 IDVNHNEEFVK
+943 IDTNHNEEFVND
-954 SAILAH
+954 AILAH
-960 EMQLHLTKALP
+960 EMQTHLTKAKP
-971 ILQSWDWL
+971 ILQAWDWL
-979 VDFMT
+979 VEFMT
-984 NQFGPAIAIYHERP
+984 KQFGPAIATYHERP

-1010 SIDLVWETAQGCI
+1010 SIDLVWKTAQGCI

-1036 TVTSHDNKHYA
+1036 TVTSPENKHYA
-1047 GKYKRQLDCY
+1047 GKYKGQLDCY
-1057 EKALSLS
+1057 EKALSLN

-1076 VNGMIVQIK
+1076 VNGMIVQI